1 MIFTKL
7 YGLYI
12 KHMFISTNI
21 SNNKIVYMNIYI
33 QNLCCQNVITS
44 VLNFMTIIVSLF
56 TILILT
62 MTNYLC
68 L

>member
-1 MIFTKL
+1 M

-21 SNNKIVYMNIYI
+21 SNKIVYINIYI

-44 VLNFMTIIVSLF
+44 VLNFKTIIVSLF

-62 MTNYLC
+62 MTYAAIGL
-68 L
+68 